1 MKIMREEIRLC
12 PVDGNAGDIYLDHV
26 RDVYFGTSELWSYRK
41 NPLPGH
47 LWLDP
52 RPMEE
57 SFSEIYQNYYT
68 HETENIQ
75 VKNNTNLW
83 NRVSRIILNEK
94 LGYPKVLS
102 ISFKERLI
110 SRFPT
115 IATSAQLEVF
125 KIPGHEC
132 GTLLDFGCGNGSFME
147 LMKGF
152 GWTVYGIEPDS
163 ARSVDSSRSKHIY
176 QSIQDLKSNVNIKF
190 DVIILSHV
198 IEHLPDPYGL
208 IKDLKNLCTSKGR
221 VIIATPNAK
230 SLCALIFGRYWRGL
244 EPPRHFNIF
253 TRESLIELLENSGY
267 QITLAETHIRQAR
280 SAFYFGVLGM
290 LGKSDMLVG
299 GMKNYRPLKLVAYI
313 FQMIEAVLNK
323 TFPSLGEEI
332 LVITRPKDYNCHE
345 E

>member
-1 MKIMREEIRLC
+1 MSDIEEDNYS
-12 PVDGNAGDIYLDHV
+12 VSNNSD
-26 RDVYFGTSELWSYRK
+26 
-41 NPLPGH
+41 
-47 LWLDP
+47 
-52 RPMEE
+52 EE
-57 SFSEIYQNYYT
+57 SEHNY
-68 HETENIQ
+68 I
-75 VKNNTNLW
+75 K
-83 NRVSRIILNEK
+83 S
-94 LGYPKVLS
+94 
-102 ISFKERLI
+102 
-110 SRFPT
+110 T
-115 IATSAQLEVF
+115 I
-125 KIPGHEC
+125 
-132 GTLLDFGCGNGSFME
+132 
-147 LMKGF
+147 
-152 GWTVYGIEPDS
+152 
-163 ARSVDSSRSKHIY
+163 
-176 QSIQDLKSNVNIKF
+176 KSNINTKF

-221 VIIATPNAK
+221 VIITTPNAK

-290 LGKSDMLVG
+290 LGKSDMLVS